1 MLLGVNGITFSLER
15 GRLPISVCLCAYLFR
30 FYLCVLFLPKASCL
44 VLWNDKEEETIHT
57 SSPKKEKGKIYAYKT
72 YPTPLRLPFVRG
84 FITAKKKENALH
96 RTRGASRA
104 PPIGR
109 SKNPNQYLQSFFQ
122 FCSQILKGFLLQY
135 KLLPPPKKKKL
146 SACAS

>member
-109 SKNPNQYLQSFFQ
+109 SKNPNQYLQSFFSILQ
-122 FCSQILKGFLLQY
+122 PNTQRIFITIQITP
-135 KLLPPPKKKKL
+135 PPPKKKII
-146 SACAS
+146 CVC

>member
-109 SKNPNQYLQSFFQ
+109 SKNPNQYLQSFFSILQ
-122 FCSQILKGFLLQY
+122 PNTQRIFITIQIT
-135 KLLPPPKKKKL
+135 PPPQKKKII
-146 SACAS
+146 CVC